1 MKVKTLVW
9 GLALGMLGA
18 SCSEDDTPY
27 INVNFSGDTGVTM
40 AAEKNAQGT
49 LSFSTNYSW
58 TATEDADWLTLSP
71 TSGSA
76 GSNTLTLVAETENRT
91 GAPRTA
97 TVWLSTST
105 VRQEVQ
111 VVQEA
116 GRYIRL
122 ERDTIHVGKDGG
134 SVSFSFST
142 NMDEDEYTIY
152 YPNQWIDDG
161 WFNGAAGNYEC
172 HLTIAANDNEQS
184 RTTYVYFADAT
195 EGSSGELFAQMT
207 IVQDGSRS
215 SESSTDFSADKTVRV
230 LQEATL
236 GTGIPFVLM
245 GDGFIDTEIA
255 DGTYDLVMDKTCEHL
270 FSEEPLASLRGYFD
284 VYAVT
289 AVSSTVNAGSG
300 YGTVFST
307 WMKGGGSTLIE
318 GDMDAVVEYTQC
330 VEGIDIENAL
340 AVVILNSHEYAGTTT
355 MGISF
360 GNGRTEF
367 AIAYCPVINSL
378 DDELFRTVL
387 CHEAVGHGFG
397 KLDDEYAYSGTIP
410 TVERL
415 QVQSLQTSGWF
426 LNVDFTNDYNDVLWS
441 DFLADSRYAN
451 EGLGIFEGAHTYAY
465 GAYRPSEESIMNSNI
480 LGFNA
485 PSRQALYNKVM
496 SLGEGR
502 EATYEEFVSFDQ
514 PTARIRKRSAGEGTR
529 FRPFH
534 KPQIVNRTL
543 EK

>member
-122 ERDTIHVGKDGG
+122 ERD
-134 SVSFSFST
+134 
-142 NMDEDEYTIY
+142 
-152 YPNQWIDDG
+152 
-161 WFNGAAGNYEC
+161 
-172 HLTIAANDNEQS
+172 TIAANDNEQS